1 MTKNTFIALA
11 AALCFGTA
19 FSSSVLASDYTADFH
34 LAHGQ
39 KCETCH
45 KTAPTEGAK
54 VKKDVCKQ
62 CHSYEALA
70 KQTAKDE
77 PNPHYSHLGD
87 VNCTDCH
94 KGHQKSELMCNQ
106 CHQFSLQVPHSK

>member
-19 FSSSVLASDYTADFH
+19 FSSSALASDYTADFH

-77 PNPHYSHLGD
+77 PNPH
-87 VNCTDCH
+87 
-94 KGHQKSELMCNQ
+94 
-106 CHQFSLQVPHSK
+106 

>member
-1 MTKNTFIALA
+1 M
-11 AALCFGTA
+11 
-19 FSSSVLASDYTADFH
+19 
-34 LAHGQ
+34 
-39 KCETCH
+39 
-45 KTAPTEGAK
+45 
-54 VKKDVCKQ
+54 
-62 CHSYEALA
+62 HSYEALA